1 MDLQD
6 KVTTIMTRGVE
17 CVNPEQ
23 LLVDLKHIYEKR
35 AFHHHIPVTENDNLV
50 GMVSL
55 IDFMR
60 AISYA
65 TLDDNE
71 QVYQT
76 MKVRD
81 IMSTKPVALSD
92 DSTIRE
98 VAELLSAGDFSSVVI
113 TSNGK
118 VAGIV
123 TDTDLIRLLLK

>member
-123 TDTDLIRLLLK
+123 TDTDLIRLLIK